1 MNFWNRILFGNPL
14 NDWAIAIGIIVV
26 SFALIK
32 ILKGPV
38 IKKLKKWS
46 RKTTITF
53 DDFLVLAIEKSVIPF
68 LYFAAIFGA
77 FDYLTF
83 NTRTTHIVEV
93 AKLFIITYFIL
104 GLVTSAIQY
113 SIFTF
118 LEKQENSDVKKK
130 QASSLVIILKGVVW
144 ILGLVFLVNN
154 LGYNVTTIITGLGIG
169 GIAIALAAQAVLGD
183 FFSYFVIFFDRPF
196 EIGDFIIVD
205 DKMIGAVEYIG
216 IKTTRIRAISG
227 EQIVCSNKDLTDSRV
242 HNYKKM
248 MRRRVVFS
256 IGVIYQTT
264 AGQMKKIPGIIK
276 SIIENTENAAF
287 DRSHFSAFGDFS
299 MNFETVYFIEGPDYN
314 AYMDAQQKIY
324 LEILQAFEKEK
335 IEFAYPTQTLF
346 AGNAFVQQKKE
357 KSIQENNGS
366 VSKASEHTIAS

>member
-14 NDWAIAIGIIVV
+14 SDWAIAIGIIVA

-32 ILKGPV
+32 ILRGPV
-38 IKKLKKWS
+38 LKKLKKWS
-46 RKTTITF
+46 QETKITF
-53 DDFLVLAIEKSVIPF
+53 DDFIVMAIEKSVIPF
-68 LYFAAIFGA
+68 LYFAAIFAA

-83 NTRTTHIVEV
+83 NTRTTNIINV
-93 AKLFIITYFIL
+93 AKLFILTYFIL
-104 GLVTSAIQY
+104 KLITSAIQY
-113 SIFTF
+113 SIFSF
-118 LEKQENSDVKKK
+118 LEKQENSDIKKK
-130 QASSLVIILKGVVW
+130 QARSLIIILKGVVW
-144 ILGLVFLVNN
+144 ILALVFLVNN

-169 GIAIALAAQAVLGD
+169 GIAVALAAQAVLGD

-205 DKMIGAVEYIG
+205 DKVIGAIEYIG

-264 AGQMKKIPGIIK
+264 AEQMKKIPGIIK
-276 SIIENTENAAF
+276 SIIESTENATF

-299 MNFETVYFIEGPDYN
+299 MNFETVYFIESPDYN
-314 AYMDAQQKIY
+314 MYMDAQQEIY
-324 LEILQAFEKEK
+324 LEILQTFEKEK

-346 AGNAFVQQKKE
+346 AGNAFINQKEE
-357 KSIQENNGS
+357 KANGAERKVNES
-366 VSKASEHTIAS
+366 VN

>member
-1 MNFWNRILFGNPL
+1 MNFWDRILFGNPF

-26 SFALIK
+26 SFSLIK

-46 RKTTITF
+46 LKTVMTF
-53 DDFLVLAIEKSVIPF
+53 DDFIVLAIEKTVIPF

-83 NTRTTHIVEV
+83 NTRTTHIIQVT
-93 AKLFIITYFIL
+93 KLFIITYFIL
-104 GLVTSAIQY
+104 SLLNSAIQY
-113 SIFTF
+113 FIFSF

-130 QASSLVIILKGVVW
+130 QARSLIIILKGVVW
-144 ILGLVFLVNN
+144 ILGFVFLVNN

-205 DKMIGAVEYIG
+205 DKIIGAIEYIG

-227 EQIVCSNKDLTDSRV
+227 EQIVVHNKDLTDSRV

-248 MRRRVVFS
+248 LRRRVVFS

-264 AGQMKKIPGIIK
+264 AEQMKKIPGIIK
-276 SIIENTENAAF
+276 SIIEATENATF

-299 MNFETVYFIEGPDYN
+299 MNFETVYYIESPDYN
-314 AYMDAQQKIY
+314 MYMDAQQKIY
-324 LEILQAFEKEK
+324 LEILQAFEKEN

-346 AGNAFVQQKKE
+346 AANAFATQAKE
-357 KSIQENNGS
+357 KTNGVES
-366 VSKASEHTIAS
+366 STVEKN

>member
-1 MNFWNRILFGNPL
+1 MNFWDRILFGNPFS
-14 NDWAIAIGIIVV
+14 DWAIAIGIIVV
-26 SFALIK
+26 SFSLIK
-32 ILKGPV
+32 ILRGPV

-46 RKTTITF
+46 LETTMTF
-53 DDFLVLAIEKSVIPF
+53 DDFLVMAIEKSVIPF

-83 NTRTTHIVEV
+83 NARTTNIIKV

-104 GLVTSAIQY
+104 SMINSAIQY
-113 SIFTF
+113 AIFSF
-118 LEKQENSDVKKK
+118 LDKQENADVKKK
-130 QASSLVIILKGVVW
+130 QARSLIIILKGVVW

-169 GIAIALAAQAVLGD
+169 GIAVALAAQAVLGD

-205 DKMIGAVEYIG
+205 DKIIGAIEYIG
-216 IKTTRIRAISG
+216 VKTTRIRAISG
-227 EQIVCSNKDLTDSRV
+227 EQIICSNKDLTDSRV

-264 AGQMKKIPGIIK
+264 AEQMKKIPKIIK
-276 SIIENTENAAF
+276 SIIDTTENASF

-299 MNFETVYFIEGPDYN
+299 MNFETVYFVESPDYN
-314 AYMDAQQKIY
+314 MYMDAQQQIY
-324 LEILQAFEKEK
+324 LEILQAFEKEN

-346 AGNAFVQQKKE
+346 AGNAFVNQKVE
-357 KSIQENNGS
+357 KTNGS
-366 VSKASEHTIAS
+366 ERKVAERVN

>member
-1 MNFWNRILFGNPL
+1 MNFWDKILFGNL
-14 NDWAIAIGIIVV
+14 FKDWAIAIGIIVV
-26 SFALIK
+26 SFSLIK

-46 RKTTITF
+46 LRTVNTF
-53 DDFLVLAIEKSVIPF
+53 DDFIVVAIEKIVIPF

-83 NTRTTHIVEV
+83 NTRTTHIIEV
-93 AKLFIITYFIL
+93 AKLFVITYFIL
-104 GLVTSAIQY
+104 SLLTSAIQY
-113 SIFTF
+113 GIFTF
-118 LEKQENSDVKKK
+118 LEKQENSDIKKK
-130 QASSLVIILKGVVW
+130 QARSLVIILKGVVW
-144 ILGLVFLVNN
+144 ILGFVFLINN

-169 GIAIALAAQAVLGD
+169 GIAVALAAQAVLGD

-205 DKMIGAVEYIG
+205 DKVIGAIEYIG
-216 IKTTRIRAISG
+216 VKTTRVRAISG

-248 MRRRVVFS
+248 LRRRVVFS

-264 AGQMKKIPGIIK
+264 AEQMKKIPGIIK
-276 SIIENTENAAF
+276 TIIEATENATF

-299 MNFETVYFIEGPDYN
+299 MKFETVYYIESPDYN
-314 AYMDAQQKIY
+314 LYMDAQQKIY
-324 LEILQAFEKEK
+324 LEILQAFEKEN

-346 AGNAFVQQKKE
+346 AANAFANQAEE
-357 KSIQENNGS
+357 KTNGVES
-366 VSKASEHTIAS
+366 STVERN

>member
-1 MNFWNRILFGNPL
+1 MNFWDKIYFGNPIR
-14 NDWAIAIGIIVV
+14 DWLIGIGIILLA
-26 SFALIK
+26 FTLIR

-38 IKKLKKWS
+38 LKKLKTWS
-46 RKTTITF
+46 EKTKMTF
-53 DDFLVLAIEKSVIPF
+53 DDFLVLAIEKSVMPF

-83 NTRTTHIVEV
+83 TTHTTHIIQV

-104 GLVTSAIQY
+104 SLVNSAIQY
-113 SIFTF
+113 SIFSF

-130 QASSLVIILKGVVW
+130 QARSLIIILKGVVW
-144 ILGLVFLVNN
+144 ILGLVFLINN

-205 DKMIGAVEYIG
+205 DKIIGAIEYIG
-216 IKTTRIRAISG
+216 VKTTRIRAISG

-256 IGVIYQTT
+256 VGVIYQTT
-264 AGQMKKIPGIIK
+264 ADQMKKIPGIIK
-276 SIIENTENAAF
+276 SIIDTTENATF

-299 MNFETVYFIEGPDYN
+299 MNFETVYFIESPDYN
-314 AYMDAQQKIY
+314 MYMDAQQKIY
-324 LEILQAFEKEK
+324 LEILQTFEKEK

-346 AGNAFVQQKKE
+346 AANAFVKQAEE
-357 KSIQENNGS
+357 KTNGLS
-366 VSKASEHTIAS
+366 NKPVEKMNG

>member
-1 MNFWNRILFGNPL
+1 MNFWNSILFGNPV
-14 NDWAIAIGIIVV
+14 NDWAIALGIIVI
-26 SFALIK
+26 SFGLIK

-38 IKKLKKWS
+38 MKKLKKWS
-46 RKTTITF
+46 CETVITF
-53 DDFLVLAIEKSVIPF
+53 DDFIVVGIEKTVIPF
-68 LYFAAIFGA
+68 LYFAAIFAA

-83 NTRTTHIVEV
+83 NTRITHIIQV

-104 GLVTSAIQY
+104 GLLNSAIQY
-113 SIFTF
+113 FIYSF

-130 QASSLVIILKGVVW
+130 QAGSLIIILKGVVW
-144 ILGLVFLVNN
+144 ILGFVFLINN

-169 GIAIALAAQAVLGD
+169 GIAVALAAQAVLGD

-205 DKMIGAVEYIG
+205 GTVIGAIEYIG

-248 MRRRVVFS
+248 LRRRVVFS
-256 IGVIYQTT
+256 IGVVYQTT
-264 AGQMKKIPGIIK
+264 ADQMKKIPGIIK
-276 SIIENTENAAF
+276 SIIDTTDNATF
-287 DRSHFSAFGDFS
+287 DRSHFSAFADFS
-299 MNFETVYFIEGPDYN
+299 MNFETVYYIESPDYN
-314 AYMDAQQKIY
+314 MYMDSQQKIY

-346 AGNAFVQQKKE
+346 AANAFAKQAEE
-357 KSIQENNGS
+357 KSKEIERKS
-366 VSKASEHTIAS
+366 VERN

>member
-1 MNFWNRILFGNPL
+1 MNFWDRILFGNPFS
-14 NDWAIAIGIIVV
+14 DWAIAIGIVIA

-38 IKKLKKWS
+38 LRKLKKWAE
-46 RKTTITF
+46 KTTFTF
-53 DDFLVLAIEKSVIPF
+53 DDFIVMGIERTLIPF

-83 NTRTTHIVEV
+83 NTVTTHVIKV
-93 AKLFIITYFIL
+93 AKLFIITFFIL
-104 GLVTSAIQY
+104 RLINSAIQY
-113 SIFTF
+113 FIFSF

-130 QASSLVIILKGVVW
+130 QAGSLLIILKGVVW
-144 ILGLVFLVNN
+144 ILGLVFLINN

-169 GIAIALAAQAVLGD
+169 GIAVALAAQAVLGD

-196 EIGDFIIVD
+196 EIGDFIILD
-205 DKMIGAVEYIG
+205 DKTIGAVEYIG
-216 IKTTRIRAISG
+216 VKTTRVRAISG

-248 MRRRVVFS
+248 LRRRVVFS

-264 AGQMKKIPGIIK
+264 SEQMKKIPGIIK
-276 SIIENTENAAF
+276 SIIDSTDNATF

-299 MNFETVYFIEGPDYN
+299 MNFETVYFIETPDYN
-314 AYMDAQQKIY
+314 QYMDAQQKIY
-324 LEILQAFEKEK
+324 LELLETFEKEN

-346 AGNAFVQQKKE
+346 AGNNFNKTSSTTTSIVEE
-357 KSIQENNGS
+357 KAGGGS
-366 VSKASEHTIAS
+366 

>member
-1 MNFWNRILFGNPL
+1 MNFWDRILFGNSFK
-14 NDWAIAIGIIVV
+14 DWSIAIGIIVV
-26 SFALIK
+26 SFSLIK

-46 RKTTITF
+46 GETVITF
-53 DDFLVLAIEKSVIPF
+53 DDFIVLAIEKTVIPF

-83 NTRTTHIVEV
+83 NTRTTHIIEV
-93 AKLFIITYFIL
+93 AKLFVITYFIL
-104 GLVTSAIQY
+104 SLVTSAIQY
-113 SIFTF
+113 AIFSF
-118 LEKQENSDVKKK
+118 LEKQENSDIKKK
-130 QASSLVIILKGVVW
+130 QARSLIIILKGVVW
-144 ILGLVFLVNN
+144 ILGFVFLINN

-169 GIAIALAAQAVLGD
+169 GIAVALAAQAVLGD

-205 DKMIGAVEYIG
+205 DKVIGAIEYIG
-216 IKTTRIRAISG
+216 VKTTRIRAISG

-248 MRRRVVFS
+248 LRRRVVFS

-264 AGQMKKIPGIIK
+264 AEQMKKIPGMIK
-276 SIIENTENAAF
+276 SIIEATDNATF
-287 DRSHFSAFGDFS
+287 DRSHFSAFGNFS
-299 MNFETVYFIEGPDYN
+299 MNFETVYYIESPDYN
-314 AYMDAQQKIY
+314 LYMDAQQKIY
-324 LEILQAFEKEK
+324 LEILQAFEKEN

-346 AGNAFVQQKKE
+346 AANAFTKQAEE
-357 KSIQENNGS
+357 KTNGVETS
-366 VSKASEHTIAS
+366 TVERN

>member
-1 MNFWNRILFGNPL
+1 MIFWDRILFGNSFK
-14 NDWAIAIGIIVV
+14 DWAIALGIIAV
-26 SFALIK
+26 SFSLIK
-32 ILKGPV
+32 VLKGPV
-38 IKKLKKWS
+38 IKKLEKWS
-46 RKTTITF
+46 HKTVITF
-53 DDFLVLAIEKSVIPF
+53 DDFIVLAIEKTLIPF

-83 NTRTTHIVEV
+83 NTRITHIIQV
-93 AKLFIITYFIL
+93 ARLFIITYFIL
-104 GLVTSAIQY
+104 SLITSAIQY
-113 SIFTF
+113 SIYSF

-130 QASSLVIILKGVVW
+130 QARSLIIILKGVVW
-144 ILGLVFLVNN
+144 ILGFVFLINN

-169 GIAIALAAQAVLGD
+169 GIAVALAAQAVLGD

-205 DKMIGAVEYIG
+205 NKIIGAIEYIG

-248 MRRRVVFS
+248 QRRRVVFS

-264 AGQMKKIPGIIK
+264 AEQMKKIPGIIK
-276 SIIENTENAAF
+276 SIIDNTENTTF

-299 MNFETVYFIEGPDYN
+299 MNFETVYYIESPDYN
-314 AYMDAQQKIY
+314 MYMDAQQKIY
-324 LEILQAFEKEK
+324 LELLQAFEKEN

-346 AGNAFVQQKKE
+346 AANAFMNQAEE
-357 KSIQENNGS
+357 KTNSIE
-366 VSKASEHTIAS
+366 SKPVERN

>member
-1 MNFWNRILFGNPL
+1 MNFWDRILFGNSFK
-14 NDWAIAIGIIVV
+14 DWSIAIGIIVV
-26 SFALIK
+26 SFSLIK

-46 RKTTITF
+46 GETVITF
-53 DDFLVLAIEKSVIPF
+53 DDFIVLAIEKTVIPF

-83 NTRTTHIVEV
+83 NTRTTHIIEV
-93 AKLFIITYFIL
+93 AKLFVITYFIL
-104 GLVTSAIQY
+104 SLVTSAIQY
-113 SIFTF
+113 AIFSF
-118 LEKQENSDVKKK
+118 LEKQENSDIKKK
-130 QASSLVIILKGVVW
+130 QARSLIIILKGVVW
-144 ILGLVFLVNN
+144 ILGFVFLINN

-169 GIAIALAAQAVLGD
+169 GIAVALAAQAVLGD

-205 DKMIGAVEYIG
+205 DKVIGAIEYIG
-216 IKTTRIRAISG
+216 VKTTRIRAISG

-248 MRRRVVFS
+248 LRRRVVFS

-264 AGQMKKIPGIIK
+264 AEQMKKIPGMIK
-276 SIIENTENAAF
+276 SIIEATDNATF
-287 DRSHFSAFGDFS
+287 DRSHFSAFGNFS
-299 MNFETVYFIEGPDYN
+299 MNFETVYYIESPDYN
-314 AYMDAQQKIY
+314 LYMDAQQKIY
-324 LEILQAFEKEK
+324 LEILQDFEKEN

-346 AGNAFVQQKKE
+346 AANAFTKQAEE
-357 KSIQENNGS
+357 KTNEVETSTVKRN
-366 VSKASEHTIAS
+366 

>member
-1 MNFWNRILFGNPL
+1 MNFWDKILFGNPFR
-14 NDWAIAIGIIVV
+14 DWAIAVGIIVV
-26 SFALIK
+26 SFSLIK

-38 IKKLKKWS
+38 MKKLKKWS
-46 RKTTITF
+46 LKTAMTF
-53 DDFLVLAIEKSVIPF
+53 DDFIVMAIENTLIPF

-83 NTRTTHIVEV
+83 NTFTTHIIKV
-93 AKLFIITYFIL
+93 AKLFIITFFIL
-104 GLVTSAIQY
+104 RLINSAIQY
-113 SIFTF
+113 FIFTF
-118 LEKQENSDVKKK
+118 LDKQENSDVKKK
-130 QASSLVIILKGVVW
+130 QAGSLLIILKGVVW
-144 ILGLVFLVNN
+144 ILGFVFLINN

-169 GIAIALAAQAVLGD
+169 GIAVALAAQAVLGD

-205 DKMIGAVEYIG
+205 DKVIGAIEYIG
-216 IKTTRIRAISG
+216 VKTTSVRAISG

-248 MRRRVVFS
+248 LRRRVVFS

-264 AGQMKKIPGIIK
+264 AEQMKKIPGIIK
-276 SIIENTENAAF
+276 SIIDATENATF

-299 MNFETVYFIEGPDYN
+299 MNFESVYYIESPDYN
-314 AYMDAQQKIY
+314 MYMDAQQKIY
-324 LEILQAFEKEK
+324 LQILEAFEKEN

-346 AGNAFVQQKKE
+346 AANSFINPIKR
-357 KSIQENNGS
+357 NN
-366 VSKASEHTIAS
+366 KY

>member
-1 MNFWNRILFGNPL
+1 MNFWDRILFGNPF
-14 NDWAIAIGIIVV
+14 NDWAIALAIIVI
-26 SFALIK
+26 SFGLIK

-38 IKKLKKWS
+38 MKKLKKWS
-46 RKTTITF
+46 LETVITF
-53 DDFLVLAIEKSVIPF
+53 DDFIVLAIQKTVIPF
-68 LYFAAIFGA
+68 LYFAAIFAA

-83 NTRTTHIVEV
+83 NTRATHIIQV

-104 GLVTSAIQY
+104 GLLNAAIQY
-113 SIFTF
+113 FIFSF
-118 LEKQENSDVKKK
+118 LDKQENSDVKKK
-130 QASSLVIILKGVVW
+130 QAGSLIIILKGVVW
-144 ILGLVFLVNN
+144 ILGFVFLINN

-205 DKMIGAVEYIG
+205 GSMIGAIEYIG

-248 MRRRVVFS
+248 LRRRVVFS

-264 AGQMKKIPGIIK
+264 AEQMKKIPGIIK
-276 SIIENTENAAF
+276 SIIDATENATF

-299 MNFETVYFIEGPDYN
+299 MNFETVYYIESPDYN
-314 AYMDAQQKIY
+314 LYMDGQQKIY
-324 LEILQAFEKEK
+324 LEILQAFEKEN

-346 AGNAFVQQKKE
+346 AANAFVNQAKE
-357 KSIQENNGS
+357 KSNGIE
-366 VSKASEHTIAS
+366 SKTVERD